1 MEELY
6 YDNQPSAERNSTMS
20 HIHEQHQSL
29 RKNSLLP
36 AGSKT
41 ERHDIKSI
49 ISIWQYSQRHNT
61 FDFFSLSTYRY
72 KPYLWRRKKKRL
84 FTSRCWIYRVQI
96 YHVWPS
102 LGNFQK
108 TRGPALSLF
117 ISPPFFNYSDQR
129 LYPKS
134 ITVFSC
140 CHLKECVFY
149 ITSVKIVWCFCWQR
163 ITRVN
168 LAQI

>member
-61 FDFFSLSTYRY
+61 FDFFSLSTYINPIFEEEKRKDYLQVDVESIVFRY
-72 KPYLWRRKKKRL
+72 IMFDHRWEIFKKLAGQLFHYLFL
-84 FTSRCWIYRVQI
+84 LHFLI
-96 YHVWPS
+96 
-102 LGNFQK
+102 
-108 TRGPALSLF
+108 
-117 ISPPFFNYSDQR
+117 
-129 LYPKS
+129 
-134 ITVFSC
+134 
-140 CHLKECVFY
+140 
-149 ITSVKIVWCFCWQR
+149 IVINGCIRNPLRSFR
-163 ITRVN
+163 AAI
-168 LAQI
+168 